1 MAAQFR
7 PVQANS
13 GCATGLSFVIVF
25 AELTIRTAL
34 LPTHLAGLA
43 ALLLLLLLLLLA
55 GLPLA
60 LLLLLLPGLV
70 LLPRL
75 LLLLLLLFLLL
86 QFAFLIAEFAILH
99 LNILLAACFAGTRKG
114 NGPGTKAVPDYATR
128 CSPRA

>member
-43 ALLLLLLLLLLA
+43 ALLLLLLLLLA

-60 LLLLLLPGLV
+60 LLMLLLPGLV

-86 QFAFLIAEFAILH
+86 QLAFLIAEFAILH

>member
-34 LPTHLAGLA
+34 LATHLAGLA
-43 ALLLLLLLLLLA
+43 ALLLLLLLLA
-55 GLPLA
+55 GLSLA

-75 LLLLLLLFLLL
+75 LLLLLLLLFLLL
-86 QFAFLIAEFAILH
+86 QLAFLIAEFAILH